1 MGNGFSIPVD
11 MGQRMSLSDNSGSRG
26 ASGFSLI
33 ELIVTTLLISI
44 FAMIAL
50 PGFAELIKN
59 ERLVAQSND
68 LVSDIS
74 FARGEAMRMGSRVTI
89 CPTVDHSACTDDWSA
104 GRMVFVDTDRDMELS
119 TDAAI
124 GETVL
129 RVRQPLSGSNTMT
142 WSGGVQRLQFM
153 GSGLPR
159 GGITNGIADSFKICD
174 SSLVNNGRTIRVSTL
189 GTVESSKGVTC
200 P

>member
-1 MGNGFSIPVD
+1 MSHSGN
-11 MGQRMSLSDNSGSRG
+11 NGSRG
-26 ASGFSLI
+26 VNGFSLI

-59 ERLVAQSND
+59 ERLVAQNND
-68 LVSDIS
+68 LISDIS

-89 CPTVDHSACTDDWSA
+89 CPTVDHSACTEDWST
-104 GRMVFVDTDRDMELS
+104 GRMIFADTDHDAGEDMELS
-119 TDAAI
+119 DGDA
-124 GETVL
+124 VL

-159 GGITNGIADSFKICD
+159 GGVTNGIADSFKICD
-174 SSLVNNGRTIRVSTL
+174 SSLINNGRTIRVSTL

>member
-1 MGNGFSIPVD
+1 M
-11 MGQRMSLSDNSGSRG
+11 
-26 ASGFSLI
+26 
-33 ELIVTTLLISI
+33 LLISI

-59 ERLVAQSND
+59 ERLAGQNND
-68 LVSDIS
+68 LVSDIA
-74 FARGEAMRMGSRVTI
+74 FARGEAMRRGSRVTI

-104 GRMVFVDTDRDMELS
+104 GRMVFADIDHGGGEDMELS
-119 TDAAI
+119 D
-124 GETVL
+124 GDEVL
-129 RVRQPLSGSNTMT
+129 RVRQSLSGGNTMA

-174 SSLVNNGRTIRVSTL
+174 SSLSSNGRVVRVSTL
-189 GTVESSKGVTC
+189 GTVESSRGVTC

>member
-1 MGNGFSIPVD
+1 MSFSGNNCA
-11 MGQRMSLSDNSGSRG
+11 RGSR
-26 ASGFSLI
+26 GFSLI

-59 ERLVAQSND
+59 ERLVAQNND
-68 LVSDIS
+68 LISDIS

-89 CPTVDHSACTDDWSA
+89 CPTVDHSACTADWST
-104 GRMVFVDTDRDMELS
+104 GRMIFIDTDRDMELS
-119 TDAAI
+119 PDAAL
-124 GETVL
+124 GEEVL
-129 RVRQPLSGSNTMT
+129 RVRQPLSGGNTMT

-174 SSLVNNGRTIRVSTL
+174 SSLSTNGRTVRVSTL